1 MIGDFRLNSNR
12 RPKRLELCA
21 LKMTLK
27 TKRFGSEKSE
37 FGRPVKSYCRSVHM
51 MVIA

>member
-37 FGRPVKSYCRSVHM
+37 FGDQLRA
-51 MVIA
+51 IAKVYT